1 MANTYKVVFSIT
13 CSKNQ
18 NLPIIFKSLIV
29 PKPILQRLKM
39 AVLLCLLVCFYSA
52 KGQINFFYNETI
64 AKPSPQIFSYFVDS
78 SSSRTEDRYLA
89 IKQQMQ
95 PMVANNVNLTYKNEM
110 LWLRISMGNLE
121 NNERLRYLMLRNPHI
136 NYLGC
141 WIFNGDSL
149 VKSFNPTGDHYPF
162 NSRTLRHPA
171 FVFPLPQ
178 TDLANTS
185 LLLLIDKRN
194 EQLNIPIHLFTEEGF
209 IKHNQQDDLLAGII
223 TGIGI
228 LLFILNLF
236 LYFKMKERLYI
247 FYGLYVF
254 VAFLYI
260 LCDYGL
266 SFMYIFPNFYQAA
279 DLTRPLA
286 ISIAA
291 PLYLLFSI
299 QLLDVKKKMP
309 VTNKWVMRYLGLYLL
324 VFLAGIVLMRTYGTV
339 RIVLL
344 VLMQVFQ
351 NLNTLVTLAFAIM
364 GFRKKVPYSAFII
377 ASSIILMTT
386 FFFFMNF
393 LAGHISDN
401 FFTRNLMNIGFTLE
415 IAILAFVLTL
425 RFRDYKERSEALL
438 RQVNIQQE
446 QIFKNLTDYQEKDM
460 LRISSLLH
468 DSVGAGLSALRLNLE
483 SAQNDE
489 KESALKIKNS
499 VKQITELANEVRRI
513 SHGLSPILLQKNG
526 LVSSLT
532 ATINNINSSNR
543 LHIQFESIGS
553 LEKISFR
560 YEMLVYNVVQELIQ
574 NIIKHSGATEAIV
587 QLMLENE
594 LVSIYVE
601 DNGHGFHQATV
612 TDGLGFL
619 QIKQL
624 VTFVNGSLHL
634 QAIASGGLQVS
645 VEFPVLPDERTHKDT
660 DSR

>member
-1 MANTYKVVFSIT
+1 MLLFS
-13 CSKNQ
+13 
-18 NLPIIFKSLIV
+18 F
-29 PKPILQRLKM
+29 
-39 AVLLCLLVCFYSA
+39 SA
-52 KGQINFFYNETI
+52 KSQINFFYNEAITQPS
-64 AKPSPQIFSYFVDS
+64 AKTFSYFVDTS
-78 SSSRTEDRYLA
+78 GNRSIDRFFS

-95 PMVANNVNLTYKNEM
+95 PMVTNNVNLTYKDEM
-110 LWLRISMGNLE
+110 LWLRISMGSLE
-121 NNERLRYLMLRNPHI
+121 TREKFRYLMLRNPHI

-149 VKSFNPTGDHYPF
+149 VKSFNTTGDHYPF
-162 NSRTLRHPA
+162 NSRTIRHPA

-178 TDLANTS
+178 TDLANIS

-194 EQLNIPIHLFTEEGF
+194 EQLNIPIHLLTEEGF

-223 TGIGI
+223 TGIGV

-260 LCDYGL
+260 LSDYGL
-266 SFMYIFPNFYQAA
+266 SFMYIFPNLYQAA

-286 ISIAA
+286 ISIAT

-299 QLLDVKKKMP
+299 QLLDVKKRMP
-309 VTNKWVMRYLGLYLL
+309 VTYKWVMRYLNLYLL
-324 VFLAGIVLMRTYGTV
+324 VFLSAIVLMRTYGTV

-344 VLMQVFQ
+344 VMMQVFQ
-351 NLNTLVTLAFAIM
+351 NLNTLVTLAFAII
-364 GFRKKVPYSAFII
+364 GLRKKIPFSAFII

-393 LAGHISDN
+393 LAGYINDN

-438 RQVNIQQE
+438 RRVNLQQE

-483 SAQNDE
+483 SVQIDE
-489 KESALKIKNS
+489 KERILKIDNS
-499 VKQITELANEVRRI
+499 VKQITELANQVRRI

-526 LVSSLT
+526 LV
-532 ATINNINSSNR
+532 ATLKSTIDNINSSNR
-543 LHIQFESIGS
+543 LHIQFESIGT
-553 LEKISFR
+553 LQNISYR

-574 NIIKHSGATEAIV
+574 NIIKHARATEAIV
-587 QLMLENE
+587 QLILENE
-594 LVSIYVE
+594 LVSVYVE
-601 DNGHGFHQATV
+601 DNGKGFDETL
-612 TDGLGFL
+612 TNDGLGFL

-624 VTFVNGSLHL
+624 VKFVNGTLHIK
-634 QAIASGGLQVS
+634 AAVNSGTQVS
-645 VEFPVLPDERTHKDT
+645 IEFPVLPDERTHKDT
-660 DSR
+660 HSR

>member
-1 MANTYKVVFSIT
+1 MGNTHKVVFFNILP
-13 CSKNQ
+13 KNQ
-18 NLPIIFKSLIV
+18 NRPIIFKSLIIS
-29 PKPILQRLKM
+29 KTISKLKKL
-39 AVLLCLLVCFYSA
+39 AVLFMLLNCLSA

-64 AKPSPQIFSYFVDS
+64 TKPTPQVFSYFRDS
-78 SSSRTEDRYLA
+78 SSNRTIDRFVA
-89 IKQQMQ
+89 IRPQMQ
-95 PMVANNVNLTYKNEM
+95 PMVTNNVNLTYKNEM
-110 LWLRISMGNLE
+110 LWLRISMANIE
-121 NNERLRYLMLRNPHI
+121 NKEQLRYIMLRNPHI

-141 WIFNGDSL
+141 WIFSGDSL
-149 VKSFNPTGDHYPF
+149 VKSFNPTGDHYLF
-162 NSRTLRHPA
+162 SSRTIYHPA
-171 FVFPLPQ
+171 YVFPLPQ
-178 TDLANTS
+178 TGVAYTS

-194 EQLNIPIHLFTEEGF
+194 EQLNIPIHLLTEEGF
-209 IKHNQQDDLLAGII
+209 IKHNQQENLLAGII
-223 TGIGI
+223 TGIGV

-260 LCDYGL
+260 LCDFGL
-266 SFMYIFPNFYQAA
+266 SFMFIFPNFYQAA

-291 PLYLLFSI
+291 PLYLLFGI
-299 QLLDVKKKMP
+299 QLLNVKKQMP
-309 VTNKWVMRYLGLYLL
+309 VTYKWVMRYLGLYLL
-324 VFLAGIVLMRTYGTV
+324 VLLSGIVLMRTYGTV

-364 GFRKKVPYSAFII
+364 GLRKKIPFSGYIV

-393 LAGHISDN
+393 VAGYIDDN
-401 FFTRNLMNIGFTLE
+401 FLSRNLMNIGFTLE

-438 RQVNIQQE
+438 RRVNLQQE

-489 KESALKIKNS
+489 KERALKIENS

-526 LVSSLT
+526 LV
-532 ATINNINSSNR
+532 ATLQSTIDNINSSNR
-543 LHIQFESIGS
+543 LHIQFESIGT
-553 LEKISFR
+553 LQTISFR

-574 NIIKHSGATEAIV
+574 NIIKHAGATEAIV
-587 QLMLENE
+587 QMMLEKE
-594 LVSIYVE
+594 LVAIYVE
-601 DNGHGFHQATV
+601 DNGKGFDETLIK
-612 TDGLGFL
+612 DGLGFL

-624 VTFVNGSLHL
+624 VKFVNGTLHIK
-634 QAIASGGLQVS
+634 AAVNSGTQVS
-645 VEFPVLPDERTHKDT
+645 IEFPVLADERTHKDT
-660 DSR
+660 NSR